1 MILTLM
7 SIPSTAQVQP
17 CLSGSLANVLGTSC
31 SIGNVTFIFANN
43 FGGFHQIDD
52 ASNTLQTTLLPPSV
66 IGFVPVTTG
75 NQAGFTLVANF
86 DEVTDPF
93 TQPFSTSAAHFSY
106 SVQVTGDLEIT
117 GETVSAS
124 GTTTQIFED
133 FFGASESHCF
143 TNQFCMLVGAGAT
156 FLQNSG
162 FSSQLTSSATLGIPG
177 VASLPDDPSGLGFT
191 TSIGSSAFAG
201 DHAVFNSATFLYTV
215 VPQAP
220 LPPLAKLSYKN
231 IDVPG
236 EVETDVGGINDAGD
250 IVGAFIDAAGMVHG
264 YLQNKNGLQEI
275 AAPNAIST
283 APAAINNRGDMTG
296 TFTGNDNVR
305 HGFVFVNGVF
315 TTLDFPG
322 AISTFPFGIN
332 DHGVIVGTY
341 QLTRFGLHA
350 FRFDENGFV
359 TIDDPDQD
367 PSGLTEA
374 LGVNNSGDVA
384 GLFLDQQFNSHAFLL
399 SHNTF
404 NDIQVP
410 GGFQPSGGGL
420 NNSASIIGSYED
432 VNQFVHGFLKEGN
445 RFRTVD
451 FPDSSSNFPF
461 GINTRGQI
469 VGLYIDADGAFHSFL
484 AEPVVDDGKQEKPAD
499 TSGRTPP
506 GRGCSGG
513 DDLQRRH
520 GLRNPHSCPVK

>member
-31 SIGNVTFIFANN
+31 SIGNVTFIFENN

-177 VASLPDDPSGLGFT
+177 VASLPDVPSGWVSPPQSGQAHSPVIMPFLTPRLF
-191 TSIGSSAFAG
+191 SS
-201 DHAVFNSATFLYTV
+201 TV

-236 EVETDVGGINDAGD
+236 GVETDVGGINDAGD

-283 APAAINNRGDMTG
+283 APAAINNRGDMTD

-410 GGFQPSGGGL
+410 GVLTRGGGL

-461 GINTRGQI
+461 GINTQAR
-469 VGLYIDADGAFHSFL
+469 
-484 AEPVVDDGKQEKPAD
+484 
-499 TSGRTPP
+499 
-506 GRGCSGG
+506 
-513 DDLQRRH
+513 
-520 GLRNPHSCPVK
+520 